1 VNPADRAQLLQVL
14 RSRRDAIADSWH
26 KAIARTSF
34 VPLNAVGVRRRLL
47 DLTDQAITLLTAESF
62 EHGKAD
68 AIGAA
73 LARLHCVQPETL
85 GRTQEVLARQLV
97 KGLPADQSVA
107 LQPRLVALL
116 GGVADGFFRQAR
128 ETILAEQ
135 EQVCR
140 ALITHLRQMEEKMGM
155 SEQTWRVLLNAPTDP
170 VLLIDPDGTLVAL
183 NQAMANALGK
193 GADELVGTCVFDQ
206 FSPDVAEHRKA
217 YTEAVLLSGEPV
229 RFEDQRGARWFESSV
244 YPVFD
249 ARGKVAQVVVFARDV
264 TTRKQMEKALRKRA
278 AQLALLNDIG
288 GKIAGVLQLDSLL
301 DRAVRLVQES
311 FGYHHVALFIVDLE
325 RGELVMRARAG
336 DYATLFPRDHRIRLD
351 QGMVGWV
358 GRHGENLL
366 ANDVRAESRYV
377 NFFPDL
383 IPTQSELSV
392 PIQVNGE
399 LLGVLD
405 VQSPLLDAFDEND
418 VIVIETL
425 AHQVAVAIENARLYE
440 AVQQELVERKQME
453 QYLLRTER
461 LAAMGHMAA
470 ALAHEINNPL
480 QAIRSNLEL
489 ALDFGLEPGEREE
502 YLHIVR
508 QEIERLAEITR
519 RVRSFA
525 QPPDDTRYSVGIAQL
540 VEETLAL
547 VGRQLKQAHV
557 RATTDLPPDLP
568 AVYVAPTQIVQV
580 LVNLVINAI
589 EAMPDGGHLHVTAR
603 VDGGML
609 VLSLTNDGPPI
620 PPEYVGYVFDAFFT
634 TKPGGTG
641 LGLAISDSI
650 VRKHGGTISV
660 ENLSGDRGV
669 AFHVTMPTS
678 RAAKRK
684 RGVA

>member
-1 VNPADRAQLLQVL
+1 VNAADRAQLLQDL
-14 RSRRDAIADSWH
+14 RSRRDAIADGWH

-34 VPLNAVGVRRRLL
+34 VPLNAVGVRRRLV
-47 DLTDQAITLLTAESF
+47 DLTDQAITFLIAEPF
-62 EHGKAD
+62 EHGKAE

-73 LARLHCVQPETL
+73 LARLHYVQPETL
-85 GRTQEVLARQLV
+85 GRTQEVLACQLV

-107 LQPRLVALL
+107 LQPRLAALL
-116 GGVADGFFRQAR
+116 GGVADGFCRQVR

-135 EQVCR
+135 EQTSR
-140 ALITHLRQMEEKMGM
+140 ALIAHLWQTEKVLGM
-155 SEQTWRVLLNAPTDP
+155 SEETGRVLLNAPTDP
-170 VLLIDPDGTLVAL
+170 VVLIDPDGTLVAL

-206 FSPDVAEHRKA
+206 FSPDVADHRKA
-217 YTEAVLLSGEPV
+217 HAEAVLLSGEPV
-229 RFEDQRGARWFESSV
+229 RFEDQRGERWFESSV

-249 ARGKVAQVVVFARDV
+249 ARGKVAQVVVFARDI

-288 GKIAGVLQLDSLL
+288 GQIAGVLQLDSLL

-311 FGYHHVALFIVDLE
+311 FGYHHVALFIVDPE

-336 DYATLFPRDHRIRLD
+336 DYATLFPRDHRIKLD
-351 QGMVGWV
+351 RGMVGWV

-392 PIQVNGE
+392 SIQVDGE
-399 LLGVLD
+399 VLGVLD

-425 AHQVAVAIENARLYE
+425 ADQVAVAIENARLYE

-461 LAAMGHMAA
+461 LAAMGRMAA
-470 ALAHEINNPL
+470 GLAHEINNPL

-489 ALDFGLEPGEREE
+489 ALDFGLEPEEREE
-502 YLHIVR
+502 YLYIVR
-508 QEIERLAEITR
+508 QDIERLAEITR

-547 VGRQLKQAHV
+547 VGRQLKQTHV

-568 AVYVAPTQIVQV
+568 AVYVAPNQIVQV
-580 LVNLVINAI
+580 LLNLVINAV
-589 EAMPDGGHLHVTAR
+589 EAMPDGGHLHVAAR

-641 LGLAISDSI
+641 LGLAISDTI
-650 VRKHGGTISV
+650 VRRHGGTISV

-669 AFHVTMPTS
+669 AFHVTLPTS
-678 RAAKRK
+678 RAVKRK

>member
-1 VNPADRAQLLQVL
+1 MNPADRAQLLQVL

-107 LQPRLVALL
+107 LQPCLAALL

-135 EQVCR
+135 EQISR
-140 ALITHLRQMEEKMGM
+140 ALITRLRQTEETMGM
-155 SEQTWRVLLNAPTDP
+155 SEETWRVLLNAPTDP
-170 VLLIDPDGTLVAL
+170 VVLIDPDGTLVAL

-217 YTEAVLLSGEPV
+217 HTEAVLLSGEPV
-229 RFEDQRGARWFESSV
+229 RFEDQRGRRWFESSV

-249 ARGKVAQVVVFARDV
+249 AQGKVAQVVVFARDI
-264 TTRKQMEKALRKRA
+264 TARKQMEKALRKRA

-311 FGYHHVALFIVDLE
+311 FGYHHVALFIVDPE

-336 DYATLFPRDHRIRLD
+336 DYATLFPRDHRIMLD

-358 GRHGENLL
+358 GRHGEKLL
-366 ANDVRAESRYV
+366 ANDVRAESRYA

-392 PIQVNGE
+392 PIRVDGE
-399 LLGVLD
+399 VLGVLD
-405 VQSPLLDAFDEND
+405 VQSPQLDAFDEND

-425 AHQVAVAIENARLYE
+425 ADQVAVAIENARLYE

-489 ALDFGLEPGEREE
+489 ALDFGLEPGERNG

-508 QEIERLAEITR
+508 QEIERLADITR

-557 RATTDLPPDLP
+557 RVTTDLPPDLP
-568 AVYVAPTQIVQV
+568 AVYVAPNQIVQV

-620 PPEYVGYVFDAFFT
+620 PPEYVGYIFDAFFT

-678 RAAKRK
+678 RAVKRK
-684 RGVA
+684 RGIA

>member
-1 VNPADRAQLLQVL
+1 VNPADRAQHLQVL

-34 VPLNAVGVRRRLL
+34 VPLNAVGVRRRLVE
-47 DLTDQAITLLTAESF
+47 LTDQAITLLTAESF

-249 ARGKVAQVVVFARDV
+249 ARGKVAQVVVFARDI